1 MEKIMLNLNSLAT
14 MLCTCD
20 LYAYDEAALT
30 SDEWLEVEKNLKVHG
45 LNGPSSLFG
54 LNSDELM
61 DILDIS
67 EYSAYK
73 IVRRM
78 KSIQFFLKKLHEYE
92 QQGIRIITK
101 YDEEYPQNLIKKMKK
116 SAPLC
121 LFIAGTLPV
130 KFEGISITGL
140 QTVSKKEKGYVKRLV
155 DKINNE
161 DKWLISNDCKGI
173 DQEAF
178 HYGLHH
184 HSQIICFVCENML
197 NKIQEYKKSIR
208 MGKVVFLSAVDPA
221 KRFTVTHA
229 IDRNSYVCALS
240 MFQIVVSSKINS
252 GATWFTIMHN
262 MHHNWTV
269 SLVLDNDCFGNQRL
283 LEMKTVPIYIKNIVS
298 DTSFEMIYELNKKE
312 NIEEVNIDQM
322 SIFEFIGDTN
332 ESRIYKIT
340 YFLMAVNVITYLYT
354 SLKYGLSMSA
364 MQGIQVGGFNPL
376 YVYYYHEYYRMITA
390 NFIHFGLMHI
400 FCNVYSLYNLG
411 MLMEKILKEK
421 KYIIVIVVS
430 MISTTLFSYLLFLL
444 FNIGTNSV
452 MGGISGVVFGL
463 IGSLLALSVL
473 YGDVYSYLF
482 KQIVSSVVLML
493 FISVAVP
500 SISLVGHLG
509 GMIGG
514 FVATFVLE
522 KIDSKKERIIN

>member
-30 SDEWLEVEKNLKVHG
+30 NDEWLEVEKNLKVHG

-197 NKIQEYKKSIR
+197 NKIQEYKKS
-208 MGKVVFLSAVDPA
+208 GE
-221 KRFTVTHA
+221 
-229 IDRNSYVCALS
+229 
-240 MFQIVVSSKINS
+240 
-252 GATWFTIMHN
+252 G
-262 MHHNWTV
+262 
-269 SLVLDNDCFGNQRL
+269 CF
-283 LEMKTVPIYIKNIVS
+283 
-298 DTSFEMIYELNKKE
+298 
-312 NIEEVNIDQM
+312 
-322 SIFEFIGDTN
+322 
-332 ESRIYKIT
+332 
-340 YFLMAVNVITYLYT
+340 
-354 SLKYGLSMSA
+354 
-364 MQGIQVGGFNPL
+364 
-376 YVYYYHEYYRMITA
+376 
-390 NFIHFGLMHI
+390 
-400 FCNVYSLYNLG
+400 
-411 MLMEKILKEK
+411 
-421 KYIIVIVVS
+421 
-430 MISTTLFSYLLFLL
+430 
-444 FNIGTNSV
+444 
-452 MGGISGVVFGL
+452 
-463 IGSLLALSVL
+463 
-473 YGDVYSYLF
+473 F
-482 KQIVSSVVLML
+482 KCCRSC
-493 FISVAVP
+493 
-500 SISLVGHLG
+500 
-509 GMIGG
+509 
-514 FVATFVLE
+514 
-522 KIDSKKERIIN
+522 

>member
-1 MEKIMLNLNSLAT
+1 MVGSRK
-14 MLCTCD
+14 
-20 LYAYDEAALT
+20 
-30 SDEWLEVEKNLKVHG
+30 KFK
-45 LNGPSSLFG
+45 SSWVKWSKQ

-332 ESRIYKIT
+332 ESRI
-340 YFLMAVNVITYLYT
+340 
-354 SLKYGLSMSA
+354 
-364 MQGIQVGGFNPL
+364 
-376 YVYYYHEYYRMITA
+376 
-390 NFIHFGLMHI
+390 
-400 FCNVYSLYNLG
+400 
-411 MLMEKILKEK
+411 
-421 KYIIVIVVS
+421 
-430 MISTTLFSYLLFLL
+430 
-444 FNIGTNSV
+444 
-452 MGGISGVVFGL
+452 
-463 IGSLLALSVL
+463 
-473 YGDVYSYLF
+473 
-482 KQIVSSVVLML
+482 
-493 FISVAVP
+493 
-500 SISLVGHLG
+500 
-509 GMIGG
+509 
-514 FVATFVLE
+514 
-522 KIDSKKERIIN
+522 

>member
-30 SDEWLEVEKNLKVHG
+30 NDEWLEVEKNLKVHG

-61 DILDIS
+61 DILDIP

-221 KRFTVTHA
+221 KRFTVT
-229 IDRNSYVCALS
+229 
-240 MFQIVVSSKINS
+240 
-252 GATWFTIMHN
+252 IMHN

-332 ESRIYKIT
+332 ESRI
-340 YFLMAVNVITYLYT
+340 
-354 SLKYGLSMSA
+354 
-364 MQGIQVGGFNPL
+364 
-376 YVYYYHEYYRMITA
+376 
-390 NFIHFGLMHI
+390 
-400 FCNVYSLYNLG
+400 
-411 MLMEKILKEK
+411 
-421 KYIIVIVVS
+421 
-430 MISTTLFSYLLFLL
+430 
-444 FNIGTNSV
+444 
-452 MGGISGVVFGL
+452 
-463 IGSLLALSVL
+463 
-473 YGDVYSYLF
+473 
-482 KQIVSSVVLML
+482 
-493 FISVAVP
+493 
-500 SISLVGHLG
+500 
-509 GMIGG
+509 
-514 FVATFVLE
+514 
-522 KIDSKKERIIN
+522 

>member
-30 SDEWLEVEKNLKVHG
+30 NDEWLEVEKNLKVHG

-121 LFIAGTLPV
+121 LF
-130 KFEGISITGL
+130 
-140 QTVSKKEKGYVKRLV
+140 V

-332 ESRIYKIT
+332 ESRI
-340 YFLMAVNVITYLYT
+340 
-354 SLKYGLSMSA
+354 
-364 MQGIQVGGFNPL
+364 
-376 YVYYYHEYYRMITA
+376 
-390 NFIHFGLMHI
+390 
-400 FCNVYSLYNLG
+400 
-411 MLMEKILKEK
+411 
-421 KYIIVIVVS
+421 
-430 MISTTLFSYLLFLL
+430 
-444 FNIGTNSV
+444 
-452 MGGISGVVFGL
+452 
-463 IGSLLALSVL
+463 
-473 YGDVYSYLF
+473 
-482 KQIVSSVVLML
+482 
-493 FISVAVP
+493 
-500 SISLVGHLG
+500 
-509 GMIGG
+509 
-514 FVATFVLE
+514 
-522 KIDSKKERIIN
+522 

>member
-1 MEKIMLNLNSLAT
+1 M
-14 MLCTCD
+14 
-20 LYAYDEAALT
+20 
-30 SDEWLEVEKNLKVHG
+30 
-45 LNGPSSLFG
+45 
-54 LNSDELM
+54 
-61 DILDIS
+61 
-67 EYSAYK
+67 
-73 IVRRM
+73 
-78 KSIQFFLKKLHEYE
+78 HEYE

-155 DKINNE
+155 DKLNSE

-332 ESRIYKIT
+332 ESRYKIYKIT
-340 YFLMAVNVITYLYT
+340 YFFD
-354 SLKYGLSMSA
+354 GCEC
-364 MQGIQVGGFNPL
+364 
-376 YVYYYHEYYRMITA
+376 YY
-390 NFIHFGLMHI
+390 
-400 FCNVYSLYNLG
+400 
-411 MLMEKILKEK
+411 
-421 KYIIVIVVS
+421 
-430 MISTTLFSYLLFLL
+430 
-444 FNIGTNSV
+444 
-452 MGGISGVVFGL
+452 
-463 IGSLLALSVL
+463 
-473 YGDVYSYLF
+473 
-482 KQIVSSVVLML
+482 
-493 FISVAVP
+493 ISVY
-500 SISLVGHLG
+500 
-509 GMIGG
+509 
-514 FVATFVLE
+514 FV
-522 KIDSKKERIIN
+522 KIWFINVRYARDTSWRF

>member
-45 LNGPSSLFG
+45 LNGPGSLFG

-155 DKINNE
+155 DKLNNE

-262 MHHNWTV
+262 MHHNWT
-269 SLVLDNDCFGNQRL
+269 S
-283 LEMKTVPIYIKNIVS
+283 
-298 DTSFEMIYELNKKE
+298 
-312 NIEEVNIDQM
+312 
-322 SIFEFIGDTN
+322 
-332 ESRIYKIT
+332 
-340 YFLMAVNVITYLYT
+340 
-354 SLKYGLSMSA
+354 
-364 MQGIQVGGFNPL
+364 
-376 YVYYYHEYYRMITA
+376 
-390 NFIHFGLMHI
+390 
-400 FCNVYSLYNLG
+400 
-411 MLMEKILKEK
+411 
-421 KYIIVIVVS
+421 
-430 MISTTLFSYLLFLL
+430 
-444 FNIGTNSV
+444 
-452 MGGISGVVFGL
+452 
-463 IGSLLALSVL
+463 
-473 YGDVYSYLF
+473 
-482 KQIVSSVVLML
+482 
-493 FISVAVP
+493 
-500 SISLVGHLG
+500 
-509 GMIGG
+509 
-514 FVATFVLE
+514 
-522 KIDSKKERIIN
+522 

>member
-1 MEKIMLNLNSLAT
+1 M
-14 MLCTCD
+14 
-20 LYAYDEAALT
+20 
-30 SDEWLEVEKNLKVHG
+30 
-45 LNGPSSLFG
+45 
-54 LNSDELM
+54 
-61 DILDIS
+61 
-67 EYSAYK
+67 
-73 IVRRM
+73 
-78 KSIQFFLKKLHEYE
+78 
-92 QQGIRIITK
+92 
-101 YDEEYPQNLIKKMKK
+101 
-116 SAPLC
+116 
-121 LFIAGTLPV
+121 

-155 DKINNE
+155 DKLNNE

-332 ESRIYKIT
+332 ESRI
-340 YFLMAVNVITYLYT
+340 
-354 SLKYGLSMSA
+354 
-364 MQGIQVGGFNPL
+364 
-376 YVYYYHEYYRMITA
+376 
-390 NFIHFGLMHI
+390 
-400 FCNVYSLYNLG
+400 
-411 MLMEKILKEK
+411 
-421 KYIIVIVVS
+421 
-430 MISTTLFSYLLFLL
+430 
-444 FNIGTNSV
+444 
-452 MGGISGVVFGL
+452 
-463 IGSLLALSVL
+463 
-473 YGDVYSYLF
+473 
-482 KQIVSSVVLML
+482 
-493 FISVAVP
+493 
-500 SISLVGHLG
+500 
-509 GMIGG
+509 
-514 FVATFVLE
+514 
-522 KIDSKKERIIN
+522 